1 MQKDMNEIFTEF
13 KQQTTKTTRQNILNK
28 YHNQLRPIFDIIFNP
43 NITFHDIPN
52 KLPDDYKETD
62 NLSGLTYSTI
72 HHELKRL
79 YLFQTSN
86 TLTNEKRH
94 DLLLQILE
102 SLTKEEAIIFL
113 NILNK
118 KLNVPYLT
126 PKLINETYNTQYE
139 IR

>member
-1 MQKDMNEIFTEF
+1 MQKDFNEIFTEF
-13 KQQTTKTTRQNILNK
+13 KQQTTKINRQSILLK
-28 YHNQLRPIFDIIFNP
+28 YHNQLRPIFDIIFS
-43 NITFHDIPN
+43 NIQFHDIPN
-52 KLPDDYKETD
+52 TLPKDYKETD
-62 NLSGLTYSTI
+62 NLPGLTYSTI

-86 TLTNEKRH
+86 TLTKEKRH

-102 SLTKEEAIIFL
+102 SLTKDEAIIFL

>member
-1 MQKDMNEIFTEF
+1 MQKDLNEIFTEF
-13 KQQTTKTTRQNILNK
+13 KQQPTKSTRQNILRK
-28 YHNQLRPIFDIIFNP
+28 YHNQLKPIFDIIFNP
-43 NITFHDIPN
+43 NIEFHTIPN
-52 KLPDDYKETD
+52 SLPDDYKETD
-62 NLSGLTYSTI
+62 NLSGITYSTI

-79 YLFQTSN
+79 YLFEKTS
-86 TLTNEKRH
+86 TLTKEKRH

-126 PKLINETYNTQYE
+126 PKLINETYNTKYSS
-139 IR
+139 

>member
-1 MQKDMNEIFTEF
+1 MNEIFTEF
-13 KQQTTKTTRQNILNK
+13 KQQTTKTTRQDILRK
-28 YHNQLRPIFDIIFNP
+28 YYKELKPIFDIIFSNIQFHTVP
-43 NITFHDIPN
+43 NI
-52 KLPDDYKETD
+52 LPDDYKETD

-102 SLTKEEAIIFL
+102 SLTKDEAILFL

>member
-1 MQKDMNEIFTEF
+1 MQKDLNEIFTEF
-13 KQQTTKTTRQNILNK
+13 KQQTTKINRQTILNK
-28 YHNQLRPIFDIIFNP
+28 YHTQLKPIFDIIFS
-43 NITFHDIPN
+43 NIQFHTVPTT
-52 KLPDDYKETD
+52 LPKDYKETD

-79 YLFQTSN
+79 YLFEKTS

-102 SLTKEEAIIFL
+102 SLTKDEAILFL

-139 IR
+139 I